1 MYEETLGQST
11 DDGRPFVEVLQ
22 AARVVPG
29 IKLDTGVQ
37 PLPAGAPNETW
48 TAGLD
53 TLAARAAEFRAAGA
67 RFAKWRAVLVVDP
80 ATGAPTPL
88 ALHEAAHGL
97 ARYAAIC
104 QAAGLVP
111 VMEPELLADGAH
123 SIEECAAA
131 TEAALHALFAACAE
145 HGVRLEGALLK
156 PNMVTPGDA
165 AAGGRPPPAEVA
177 AATLRVLRR
186 CVPPALPGVLFLSG
200 GQPERVAT
208 ANLDAMARAP
218 GAKPWALT
226 FSYGRALQA
235 SALKSWGGQP
245 ANVAAAQAVFARRCV
260 ANGEAAVGEYDAAKD
275 V

>member
-1 MYEETLGQST
+1 
-11 DDGRPFVEVLQ
+11 
-22 AARVVPG
+22 
-29 IKLDTGVQ
+29 
-37 PLPAGAPNETW
+37 
-48 TAGLD
+48 
-53 TLAARAAEFRAAGA
+53 
-67 RFAKWRAVLVVDP
+67 VLVVDP

-104 QAAGLVP
+104 QEAGLVP

-123 SIEECAAA
+123 SVEACAAA

-165 AAGGRPPPAEVA
+165 APGGRPPPAEVA

-235 SALKSWGGQP
+235 SALKGRYSGTVTEFGEAPSDAW
-245 ANVAAAQAVFARRCV
+245 NAAI
-260 ANGEAAVGEYDAAKD
+260 EAAVKACEAELTSDTTTCCNQTYNQAARDCAAAVRRLKR
-275 V
+275 